1 MKNKKL
7 IALKLEK
14 FYKDVE
20 EKRKKKKMRIQTDLQ
35 FKQKKIFD
43 LNKKYNVEMF

>member
-1 MKNKKL
+1 MKNRKL

-20 EKRKKKKMRIQTDLQ
+20 EKRKNKKMRLQADLE
-35 FKQKKIFD
+35 FKQKKDI
-43 LNKKYNVEMF
+43 